1 MKKIK
6 LYLYSSVVALFILFI
21 LQNIHTDIV
30 SFLFWDFSMPRS
42 ILLLFTLC
50 LGMIMG
56 ALIPFSKLLQ
66 KGKENTRL
74 EKY

>member
-21 LQNIHTDIV
+21 LQNIQTDIV
-30 SFLFWDFSMPRS
+30 SFLFWDFSMPRAV
-42 ILLLFTLC
+42 LLLFTLC

-56 ALIPFSKLLQ
+56 ALIPFAKLLP
-66 KGKENTRL
+66 KTPEN
-74 EKY
+74 KPS